1 MTIETK
7 RSWTVAF
14 ATLALLSVNFGFPL
28 VLVVALKPIAADLGA
43 ARSVP
48 ALAAALASFGGGLG
62 GIVMGRVAER
72 VDMRL
77 MVAFGAVMVGAGL
90 AVSTLGS
97 EWALYVGYGLMA
109 GFLGNGTMAAPLMVY
124 VSRWFD
130 KRRGTAL
137 ALISSGQYVAGTSWP
152 SLFERGIEHWGWQ
165 ATTLAFAALEVAV
178 VLPIALIYL
187 RTPPNAPP
195 MGTAGG
201 GPVPGALVL
210 GLKPNLVL
218 GLMTAAI
225 FLCCVPMAQ
234 PSVHLVSFCTDLGF
248 SAATG
253 AGMLS
258 VLLACA
264 FISRQFWGW
273 MGDRI
278 GGLRSV
284 LIGSACQTVTLA
296 LFLTTQDEMGLFAI
310 SAAFGLGFA
319 GIVPNYVLAAREI
332 FPASEATRRIPLMM
346 FGGLLGMAVGGWMG
360 GAVYDAFGSYAHS
373 FALGVGANLLNL
385 LVVGFLVSRGRRRT
399 GGPMFAPAPASP

>member
-1 MTIETK
+1 MSSIETQ

-28 VLVVALKPIAADLGA
+28 VLVVALKPIAADLDA
-43 ARSVP
+43 PRSVP
-48 ALAAALASFGGGLG
+48 ALAAALASFGGGIG

-77 MVAFGAVMVGAGL
+77 MVAFGGVMVAAGL

-97 EWALYVGYGLMA
+97 EWALYIGYGLLA
-109 GFLGNGTMAAPLMVY
+109 GFLGNGTMAAPLMIY

-130 KRRGTAL
+130 RRRGTAL
-137 ALISSGQYVAGTSWP
+137 ALISSGQYVAGTIWP
-152 SLFERGIEHWGWQ
+152 SLFERGIEFWGWKT
-165 ATTLAFAALEVAV
+165 TTLAFAAVELGV
-178 VLPIALIYL
+178 VLPLALIFL
-187 RTPPNAPP
+187 SRPPKAPP
-195 MGTAGG
+195 AGAPGG
-201 GPVPGALVL
+201 GPMPGQKVL
-210 GLKPNLVL
+210 GLSPNLVL

-234 PSVHLVSFCTDLGF
+234 PSVHLVSFCTDIGF
-248 SAATG
+248 SAGTG
-253 AGMLS
+253 AAMLS

-264 FISRQFWGW
+264 FVSRQFWGW

-278 GGLRSV
+278 GGLKSV
-284 LIGSACQTVTLA
+284 LIGSACQMVTLA

-332 FPASEATRRIPLMM
+332 FPASEAARRIPIMM
-346 FGGLLGMAVGGWMG
+346 FGGLLGMAAGGWMG
-360 GAVYDAFGSYAHS
+360 GAVYDSFGSYAHS

-385 LVVGFLVSRGRRRT
+385 LVVGFLVFQGRRRVE
-399 GGPMFAPAPASP
+399 PSYA